1 MGGAPTRAQGGVAM
15 AWISLHALLDT
26 ASVNRLVAHGPDLD
40 RATLAQRS
48 LALAGALQARGVRRA
63 GLWFDDAAQLAV
75 ALLACWRIGA
85 TAVLAP
91 DNRAATRLALAR
103 LDAGLDLWLT
113 DDEGAVALAMAGAP
127 AAAVPAAGAAGAAGA
142 AVAVGAA
149 GQADRG
155 LAVHA
160 IEPLMAGA
168 APLSGGPLDLDVG
181 AVVLCTS
188 GSSGQP
194 KQISKRWRQL
204 AAEIEA
210 LEALWHWSE
219 TPACVLGSVSAQH
232 MYGLPFR
239 LLWPLCA
246 GRVVARR
253 QLVYPEALQHASLPH
268 ADFVWIASPALLKRL
283 GTSLDHAAL
292 RAGLR
297 QIVSSGGP
305 LPGDV
310 SDMLARDLACRPC
323 EIYGSSETGAVAWRQ
338 GDTAWQPLPG
348 AEVGARDHAETAE
361 TGGKGGAT
369 DTAAV
374 GTTGNVAANNGAT
387 ASPAA
392 LWIRSPW
399 LQAGETFQSN
409 DAVRLTADGFVLLG
423 RMDRIVKIEEK
434 RIALPAVE
442 QALATHPCVHEAR
455 VDLVTGEARLSA
467 LIALTPQGVHTLR
480 NGGRAA
486 LAQALR
492 THIAP
497 TQEALAVP
505 RHWRFVRE
513 LPWNAQG
520 KLPRGDFEA
529 AMQRPRWP
537 QEIEA
542 TPDTDG
548 SIQLRNYALDVPL
561 DLRQFDG
568 HFAATPVVPGVAQI
582 DWAMNLARRDLSAEL
597 RFHGAD
603 ALKFQRLM
611 RPGDR
616 VVLALRWEPARGRL
630 YFEFRAGDQACS
642 SGRILT
648 QARHDAA

>member
-1 MGGAPTRAQGGVAM
+1 M
-15 AWISLHALLDT
+15 AWIPLHALLDG
-26 ASVNRLVAHGPDLD
+26 ASANRQVAHDPDLD
-40 RATLAQRS
+40 LATLGRHS

-75 ALLACWRIGA
+75 ALLACWRAGA

-91 DNRAATRLALAR
+91 DGRAATRADLSR
-103 LDAGLDLWLT
+103 QDAGLDLWLT
-113 DDEGAVALAMAGAP
+113 DAGPEVDPDPTAESAGMGGDKGGDKGAGMDTNTPPRTRPGPVAAT
-127 AAAVPAAGAAGAAGA
+127 
-142 AVAVGAA
+142 
-149 GQADRG
+149 
-155 LAVHA
+155 
-160 IEPLMAGA
+160 IESLMAGA
-168 APLSGGPLDLDVG
+168 APLPGGPLNLDTG

-194 KQISKRWRQL
+194 KQIRKGWRQL

-219 TPACVLGSVSAQH
+219 RPACVLGSVSAQH

-246 GRVVARR
+246 GRSLARR

-268 ADFVWIASPALLKRL
+268 AGFVWIASPALLKRL

-292 RAGLR
+292 RGGLR
-297 QIVSSGGP
+297 QIISSGGP
-305 LPGDV
+305 LPAEV
-310 SDMLARDLACRPC
+310 SDSLARDLDCRPC

-338 GDTAWQPLPG
+338 GAAAWRPLPG
-348 AEVGARDHAETAE
+348 AEVGIGSG
-361 TGGKGGAT
+361 TGS
-369 DTAAV
+369 
-374 GTTGNVAANNGAT
+374 GTGSGSGIGTGQ
-387 ASPAA
+387 A
-392 LWIRSPW
+392 LWVRSPW
-399 LQAGETFQSN
+399 LEGGQAFHTS
-409 DAVRLTADGFVLLG
+409 DAVQLTDEGFILLG

-442 QALATHPCVHEAR
+442 QALATHPWVREAR
-455 VDLVTGEARLSA
+455 IDLAAGEKRLAA
-467 LIALTPQGVHTLR
+467 LVALTPRGVHALR

-492 THIAP
+492 AHLAP

-505 RHWRFVRE
+505 RHWRFLRD

-520 KLPRGDFEA
+520 KLPRADFEHA
-529 AMQRPRWP
+529 LQRPRWP
-537 QEIEA
+537 MEVAIGA
-542 TPDTDG
+542 GDKAAPDGGPRDARDASNVRDTPHIDG
-548 SIQLRNYALDVPL
+548 PAGSASTPAARRYVLDVPL

-582 DWAMNLARRDLSAEL
+582 DWAMKLARRDLSPSLAF
-597 RFHGAD
+597 RGVD
-603 ALKFQRLM
+603 ALKFQRLI

-616 VVLALRWEPARGRL
+616 IDLSLRWEPARGRL
-630 YFEFRAGDQACS
+630 YFEFRGDGQPCS

-648 QARHDAA
+648 EARADDV

>member
-1 MGGAPTRAQGGVAM
+1 M
-15 AWISLHALLDT
+15 
-26 ASVNRLVAHGPDLD
+26 NRLVAYGPDLD

-48 LALAGALQARGVRRA
+48 LALAGALQARGVRRV

-127 AAAVPAAGAAGAAGA
+127 AAAVPAAGA
-142 AVAVGAA
+142 VSE
-149 GQADRG
+149 ADRG

-160 IEPLMAGA
+160 IGPLMAGA

-239 LLWPLCA
+239 LLWPLCS

-305 LPGDV
+305 LPVDV

-374 GTTGNVAANNGAT
+374 GTTGNVAAHSGGT

-409 DAVRLTADGFVLLG
+409 DAVRLTAHGFVLLG

-529 AMQRPRWP
+529 ALQRPRWP

-542 TPDTDG
+542 DRAESGAGVNKPGPSQDQAAPASAAMHAAPATDG

-616 VVLALRWEPARGRL
+616 VALALRWEPARGRL